1 MFSPLSKI
9 HDLDWFMCFLTRV
22 STSLQKIQM
31 LRARFKNCISIK
43 KWFLRGKQ
51 MCSTFRS
58 TTNGTARSLSPWG
71 FPNLCWRQTNREQA
85 RHCLSKVINQS
96 IILDNAQDN
105 ISADEYTFLMF
116 LESVARI
123 VPLRL
128 NLCLHPAE

>member
-9 HDLDWFMCFLTRV
+9 HNLDWFMCFLTRI
-22 STSLQKIQM
+22 SIGFQKIQM
-31 LRARFKNCISIK
+31 LRARFKNYISIKK
-43 KWFLRGKQ
+43 KWFLRGRQ

-58 TTNGTARSLSPWG
+58 TTNDTAHSILGAFQICAGDRPI
-71 FPNLCWRQTNREQA
+71 EQA
-85 RHCLSKVINQS
+85 GHCLSKVINQS

-123 VPLRL
+123 VLLGL
-128 NLCLHPAE
+128 NLRLHPAK